1 VHPVLRIQSFYDI
14 EEEMLKIIDI
24 SSANGFVHWPWV
36 GESIDAVILKAAD
49 GHYEDNY
56 SGNSYTM
63 NRLKADKY
71 GVPVAAVYGW
81 WYPSRAD
88 QTTASMANALHKL
101 ACGSRTVLDLELRS
115 GVAWQVA
122 FKVSIQDHLNALDQL
137 GGVPTVAY
145 IGAPML
151 SCLVNPDGT
160 YPLWL
165 TSRPIWWAQYPNR
178 KVLPYG
184 VAFDQWNP
192 AHYAFQAP
200 TNIPAKFPVKPW
212 LWQISGNGVI
222 PGVPGNS
229 ADLNLE
235 LNPL

>member
-1 VHPVLRIQSFYDI
+1 MEKFMKH
-14 EEEMLKIIDI
+14 IIDI
-24 SSANGFVHWPWV
+24 SSANGFVHWPWA
-36 GESIDAVILKAAD
+36 GENVDAIILKAAD

-56 SGNSYTM
+56 QTTSYTT

-81 WYPSRAD
+81 WYPSRPD
-88 QTTASMANALHKL
+88 QTTKSMANTLYKL
-101 ACGSRTVLDLELRS
+101 AGGARMVLDLELRT
-115 GVAWQVA
+115 GATWNPA
-122 FKVSIQDHLNALDQL
+122 YKASIQDHLAALDQL
-137 GGVPTVAY
+137 GGVPAVAY
-145 IGAPML
+145 LGAMML
-151 SCLVNPDGT
+151 MWLTNPDGT

-184 VAFDQWNP
+184 VAFDQWNM
-192 AHYAFQAP
+192 AHYAFQSP
-200 TNIPAKFPVKPW
+200 SNIPAKFPVKPW

-235 LNPL
+235 LNPLVV